1 VTDRLYYQDSF
12 LLEFDAAIVD
22 SRQADGKWHT
32 VLNRSAFYPT
42 SGGQLHD
49 TGTLNGVEV
58 IEVIETDSGD
68 VCHVTG
74 REVGAVGDNIRGT
87 VNAARRLGNRQKHTA
102 QHILSQ
108 AFIKLAQAE
117 TVSVHL
123 GEEYASV
130 ELSAGELSDKQLAEV
145 ETLSNQIIVDNI
157 PVEVM
162 FVSSDQAASMPLR
175 KVPDR
180 TGKIRVI
187 RIGNLDW
194 SACGGTHCRQTA
206 EVSVIKLIGTE
217 KIRGHLSVRFL
228 AGRQALDDYRRRFDL
243 TQALSHQLTCH
254 INDIV
259 GKFDK
264 LSAENK
270 DQRKQLAE
278 LQAKLLPMR
287 AQELAQQI
295 KQCGKTKL
303 VFHVEEA
310 GDVQMAAKLAREVIA
325 HTEGVAV
332 LLVGDRMVIAAHEAG
347 GVKAGVLAK
356 ELAAKTSLKG
366 GGSDNQAQLG
376 GANIKQADEYRRII
390 EELLGYE

>member
-1 VTDRLYYQDSF
+1 M
-12 LLEFDAAIVD
+12 LEFDAAIVD

-74 REVGAVGDNIRGT
+74 CEVGAVGDNIRGT

-187 RIGNLDW
+187 RIGDLDW

-287 AQELAQQI
+287 AQELAQKI
-295 KQCGKTKL
+295 KQCSKTKL

-310 GDVQMAAKLAREVIA
+310 GDAQMAAKLAREVIA
-325 HTEGVAV
+325 YTEGVAV

-347 GVKAGVLAK
+347 GVKAGALAK

>member
-1 VTDRLYYQDSF
+1 

-287 AQELAQQI
+287 AQELA
-295 KQCGKTKL
+295 
-303 VFHVEEA
+303 

-325 HTEGVAV
+325 YTEGVAV

-347 GVKAGVLAK
+347 GVKAGALAK

>member
-1 VTDRLYYQDSF
+1 

-325 HTEGVAV
+325 YTEGVAV

-347 GVKAGVLAK
+347 GVKAGALAK

>member
-1 VTDRLYYQDSF
+1 

-157 PVEVM
+157 PVEIM

-325 HTEGVAV
+325 YTEGVAV

-347 GVKAGVLAK
+347 GVKAGALAK

>member
-1 VTDRLYYQDSF
+1 M
-12 LLEFDAAIVD
+12 LEFDAAIVD

-32 VLNRSAFYPT
+32 VLDRSAFYPT

-74 REVGAVGDNIRGT
+74 CEVGAVGDNIRGT

-130 ELSAGELSDKQLAEV
+130 ELSAGELSDKQLAEA

-187 RIGNLDW
+187 RIGDLDW

-295 KQCGKTKL
+295 KQYGKTKL

-325 HTEGVAV
+325 YTEGVAV